1 MPYPRIELHS
11 LEALFY
17 PVVGSLRLSF
27 AMIGVD
33 LRHSVGQLCV
43 ALSQVTDVQC
53 LTVLLPEERQLWMY
67 IVYPEVLEDIQR
79 LLEGDVRFDEDSS
92 SNNNNLQAARA

>member
-17 PVVGSLRLSF
+17 PVVGSLR

-53 LTVLLPEERQLWMY
+53 LTVLLPEERQL
-67 IVYPEVLEDIQR
+67 
-79 LLEGDVRFDEDSS
+79 
-92 SNNNNLQAARA
+92 